1 VKHLVANGGVS
12 SGIMPGGIQPGIILI
27 AQGTPMPDSMR
38 LEGLPDSNGWQSV
51 ECADRSDFERKINRA
66 GWIFFLMENEI
77 KATVFGF
84 DRGKALRA
92 AIERITAS
100 VKFQRCN
107 SLQITEVTAKS
118 FLKLP
123 YVRVTARSRHIQERP
138 LEPRMERPL
147 FNGQ

>member
-1 VKHLVANGGVS
+1 VKHSDAS
-12 SGIMPGGIQPGIILI
+12 SWVTAGGIQPGIILI
-27 AQGTPMPDSMR
+27 AGGTPMPASMR
-38 LEGLPDSNGWQSV
+38 LEGLPDSSGWQSV
-51 ECADRSDFERKINRA
+51 EGADRGDFERKINRA
-66 GWIFFLMENEI
+66 GWIFFLMADEI

-92 AIERITAS
+92 AIERIIAS

-123 YVRVTARSRHIQERP
+123 YIRVSARSRHIQEQP
-138 LEPRMERPL
+138 SERPL
-147 FNGQ
+147 FGGQ

>member
-1 VKHLVANGGVS
+1 MKQSDASGWFTIGGV
-12 SGIMPGGIQPGIILI
+12 QPDTILI
-27 AQGTPMPDSMR
+27 AGGTPMPASLR
-38 LEGLPDSNGWQSV
+38 LEGLPDSSGWQSV
-51 ECADRSDFERKINRA
+51 ECADRGDFERKINRA
-66 GWIFFLMENEI
+66 GWIFSLMADEI

-92 AIERITAS
+92 AIKRIIAS

-123 YVRVTARSRHIQERP
+123 YVHVSARSRHIQEQP
-138 LEPRMERPL
+138 SERLL
-147 FNGQ
+147 FDGQ